1 MLVVVDDCNYYNIVD
16 YDVDYYNVFYEVYQL
31 DNQNAQ
37 NDFVDYSSVDM
48 NSLVVGNFVNS
59 FVDIVV
65 DTNNFV
71 DNFVGSCSS
80 NLIVVD
86 IGNHFAIEQKFVVA
100 VEDNHTF
107 DFDIIVIDSIVDK
120 IGGLHIIEMV

>member
-1 MLVVVDDCNYYNIVD
+1 
-16 YDVDYYNVFYEVYQL
+16 
-31 DNQNAQ
+31 
-37 NDFVDYSSVDM
+37 M

-120 IGGLHIIEMV
+120 IGVIEILYFIFTSIKNTL

>member
-1 MLVVVDDCNYYNIVD
+1 
-16 YDVDYYNVFYEVYQL
+16 
-31 DNQNAQ
+31 
-37 NDFVDYSSVDM
+37 M